1 MPLVPIP
8 LPVPLVVLDTNV
20 VFDWLLFEHPDG
32 LALGAALGRSEIRWV
47 ATAAMRDEFA
57 HVLARGALKAWAPDS
72 AKIDAAWSTH
82 CVNVPDAPPGGLA
95 PRFRCSDPDD
105 QKFIDLAVAHSP
117 CLLLTR
123 DRAVLKLAKRLRT
136 AGVDVLK
143 LGEWLAWR
151 ARG

>member
-1 MPLVPIP
+1 VPLVPIP
-8 LPVPLVVLDTNV
+8 PPAPLVVLDTNV

-32 LALGAALGRSEIRWV
+32 LTLGEALGRSELRWI
-47 ATAAMRDEFA
+47 ATPTMRGEFA
-57 HVLARGALKAWAPDS
+57 HVLGRGALDAWTPDRT
-72 AKIDAAWSTH
+72 ALEAAWDSH
-82 CVNVPDAPPGGLA
+82 CANVPDPPPDSLA

-105 QKFIDLAVAHSP
+105 QKFIDLAVVHGP

-143 LGEWLAWR
+143 LSDWVARR